1 MTTAVLVI
9 DVQQVLCTGADV
21 AFDIIGVIERINAV
35 GAKAR
40 AAGAPV
46 IFVQHEEADGSFK
59 FGSDGW
65 QLGSGLV
72 TRAGDMR
79 VRKTTPDSFNRT
91 ELHALL
97 RARGITHLVICGLQS
112 DFCVDT
118 TVRRALALGYEVVLV
133 ADAHSTVDNGV
144 LSAAQIIAHHNIT
157 LSNITSF
164 GPRARLTLASSLGS
178 QWPEP

>member
-1 MTTAVLVI
+1 MTTAILVI
-9 DVQQVLCTGADV
+9 DVQQALCTGAEAV
-21 AFDIIGVIERINAV
+21 FDIIGVIERINAI

-40 AAGAPV
+40 AVGAPV
-46 IFVQHEEADGSFK
+46 VLIQHEQADGPFK

-65 QLGSGLV
+65 QLATGIQARSDDV
-72 TRAGDMR
+72 R
-79 VRKTTPDSFNRT
+79 VRKTTPDAFNRT

-97 RARGITHLVICGLQS
+97 QEKGVTQLVICGLQT

-118 TVRRALALGYEVVLV
+118 TVRRALGLGYGVVLV

-144 LSAAQIIAHHNIT
+144 LSAAQIIAHHNAT

-164 GPRARLTLASSLGS
+164 GPRARLIRAEEIRIGA
-178 QWPEP
+178 

>member
-9 DVQQVLCTGADV
+9 DVQHALCTGAEV
-21 AFDIIGVIERINAV
+21 VFDITRVIERINAV

-40 AAGAPV
+40 AVGAPV
-46 IFVQHEEADGSFK
+46 VLIQHEEADGSFK

-65 QLGSGLV
+65 QLASEIK
-72 TRAGDMR
+72 TRSDDVR
-79 VRKTTPDSFNRT
+79 VRKTTPDSFNLT

-97 RARGITHLVICGLQS
+97 QEKGVTHLVICGLQT

-118 TVRRALALGYEVVLV
+118 TVRRALALGYQVVLV

-144 LSAAQIIAHHNIT
+144 LSAAQIIAHHNTT
-157 LSNITSF
+157 LSHITSF
-164 GPRARLTLASSLGS
+164 GPRARLAYA
-178 QWPEP
+178 EEVIFAA

>member
-9 DVQQVLCTGADV
+9 DVQQALRTGAES
-21 AFDIIGVIERINAV
+21 AYDIIRVIDRINAV
-35 GAKAR
+35 SAKAR
-40 AAGAPV
+40 AVGAPV
-46 IFVQHEEADGSFK
+46 VLIQHEETEGPFK

-65 QLGSGLV
+65 QLASGIE
-72 TRAGDMR
+72 TRSDDVR

-97 RARGITHLVICGLQS
+97 QARGITHLVICGLQS

-133 ADAHSTVDNGV
+133 SDAHSTVDNAV
-144 LSAAQIIAHHNIT
+144 LSAAQIIAHHNVT

-164 GPRARLTLASSLGS
+164 GPRARLVPTEEIRIES
-178 QWPEP
+178 